1 MKVVKTHG
9 KTYRVIGCGCSHT
22 QASAFA
28 TSGDNPEWINSAV
41 AEKYPVE
48 CNHDFI
54 TNNLTWMSKMK
65 PHLNIHSIVNFG
77 FAGSGTTSVLRALK
91 NFIAKEIV
99 FDDLLVIVQVAY
111 PLRDEIHFRPNVDTN
126 WSISNLKEIL
136 KNEGKVAK
144 YPNFNFQDFVNTYT
158 NNLYNPK
165 FRTLDYLYELYY
177 FQQIF
182 EKLGGDFR
190 VFMAPFF
197 KLELSISDIQ
207 TYEAAHYK
215 RYTSLGYERDIQGIL
230 SPIKLLT
237 KLNFID
243 VKLSTDE
250 PYTLASDNLVPNDD
264 HLSEQGNK
272 FLGHAIVKSL
282 NTPYDLKLT

>member
-1 MKVVKTHG
+1 MTNRSSN
-9 KTYRVIGCGCSHT
+9 TIS
-22 QASAFA
+22 FA
-28 TSGDNPEWINSAV
+28 I
-41 AEKYPVE
+41 K
-48 CNHDFI
+48 F
-54 TNNLTWMSKMK
+54 
-65 PHLNIHSIVNFG
+65 
-77 FAGSGTTSVLRALK
+77 
-91 NFIAKEIV
+91 
-99 FDDLLVIVQVAY
+99 
-111 PLRDEIHFRPNVDTN
+111 LRDEIHFRPNVDTN